1 MSSFCRSPSSKA
13 KPSYN
18 PIAVPLTRVGPGLVT
33 VCNVILYSLCIG
45 NFLSPPMQWLHLL
58 YEKPSPYDWM
68 IFLTLLCIVTVPFYA
83 LTTAM

>member
-1 MSSFCRSPSSKA
+1 
-13 KPSYN
+13 
-18 PIAVPLTRVGPGLVT
+18 
-33 VCNVILYSLCIG
+33 
-45 NFLSPPMQWLHLL
+45 MQWLHLL

>member
-1 MSSFCRSPSSKA
+1 
-13 KPSYN
+13 
-18 PIAVPLTRVGPGLVT
+18 